1 MSYVTALP
9 AMLASA
15 AGELQSIGSYPPDFR
30 PTDTRPPDTSRPSYT
45 CRRWG
50 ARVGQRLTGRGL
62 VFSCSFCATSSL
74 SAGRIPRSRR

>member
-30 PTDTRPPDTSRPSYT
+30 PTDTRPLDTSRRSYT
-45 CRRWG
+45 CRQWG
-50 ARVGQRLTGRGL
+50 HESTNV
-62 VFSCSFCATSSL
+62 
-74 SAGRIPRSRR
+74 

>member
-30 PTDTRPPDTSRPSYT
+30 PTDTRPWIPAGDRIAAGDGWGTSRP
-45 CRRWG
+45 
-50 ARVGQRLTGRGL
+50 
-62 VFSCSFCATSSL
+62 TSD
-74 SAGRIPRSRR
+74 R

>member
-30 PTDTRPPDTSRPSYT
+30 PTDTRPLDTSRRSYT
-45 CRRWG
+45 AG
-50 ARVGQRLTGRGL
+50 EGGHE
-62 VFSCSFCATSSL
+62 
-74 SAGRIPRSRR
+74 SANV

>member
-30 PTDTRPPDTSRPSYT
+30 PTDAPWIPAGDRIPAGDGWGTSRP
-45 CRRWG
+45 
-50 ARVGQRLTGRGL
+50 
-62 VFSCSFCATSSL
+62 TSD
-74 SAGRIPRSRR
+74 R

>member
-30 PTDTRPPDTSRPSYT
+30 PTDTRPLDTSRRSYT
-45 CRRWG
+45 CWRW
-50 ARVGQRLTGRGL
+50 VGHE
-62 VFSCSFCATSSL
+62 
-74 SAGRIPRSRR
+74 SANVCQVGG

>member
-30 PTDTRPPDTSRPSYT
+30 PTDTRPRIPAAIVYLPAMG
-45 CRRWG
+45 G